1 MIAIV
6 LLLLAIIGVPLFAV
20 IAIGAFA
27 GFSNLELSLML
38 VPMEFQRIGDLPIL
52 VALPMF
58 TFAGVLLAESRTPQR
73 LVDFTQSALGWLPGG
88 LAILALVMFSLMT
101 AFTGASGITVIAL
114 GSLMLPALIQAGYQ
128 RQFALGLV
136 TTGSSLGV
144 LFAPS
149 LPLILYAVVAQ
160 QVAPGQGIGVNDL
173 FLAGLL
179 PGLLMIVLLA
189 AWSMWQRKQQGVLAK
204 SDDDPDRVPLG
215 IATKRI
221 AWELPLPFV
230 VLGGIYSGWLLVAE
244 AAVVTAVWVLVTL
257 VFIRREISFQH
268 LPKVIGEAMM
278 LVGAILIILG
288 MSLASTNAMIDAQ
301 IPQKLLAWVTPLI
314 DSKIVFLLLINL
326 ILLIAGM
333 VLDIFAALVILA
345 PLIIPIALAFGVDPV
360 HLGIIFL
367 ANLQIGYCTPPVGIN
382 LFLASHRFGDDI
394 LKVYR
399 ATLPFLFLLLIA
411 LLIITWFPA
420 LSLWLPGR

>member
-1 MIAIV
+1 MIAV
-6 LLLLAIIGVPLFAV
+6 LLVLLAVIGVPLFAV

-27 GFSNLELSLML
+27 GFTGLELSLML
-38 VPMEFQRIGDLPIL
+38 VPMEFQRIGDLPVL

-73 LVDFTQSALGWLPGG
+73 LVDFTHAALGWLPGG
-88 LAILALVMFSLMT
+88 LAILGLVMFSLMT

-173 FLAGLL
+173 FLAGVL

-189 AWSMWQRKQQGVLAK
+189 AWSIWQRSRL
-204 SDDDPDRVPLG
+204 DLPDDPARQQKQMSL
-215 IATKRI
+215 ATAGRRI
-221 AWELPLPFV
+221 IWELPLPFV

-257 VFIRREISFQH
+257 VFIRREIPFKR
-268 LPKVIGEAMM
+268 LPAIISEAMM

-314 DSKIVFLLLINL
+314 DSKIVFLMLINL
-326 ILLIAGM
+326 LLLVAGM

-399 ATLPFLFLLLIA
+399 ATLPFLGLLLVA
-411 LLIITWFPA
+411 LLLITWFPS

>member
-1 MIAIV
+1 MTLLIMLV
-6 LLLLAIIGVPLFAV
+6 LALIGVPLFAV
-20 IAIGAFA
+20 IAIAAFS
-27 GFSNLELSLML
+27 GFSNLELSWML
-38 VPMEFQRIGDLPIL
+38 VPMEFQRIGDLPVL

-73 LVDFTQSALGWLPGG
+73 LVDLTRAALGWLPGG
-88 LAILALVMFSLMT
+88 LAILGLIMFSLMT

-173 FLAGLL
+173 FLAGVL
-179 PGLLMIVLLA
+179 PGLLMILLLA
-189 AWSMWQRKQQGVLAK
+189 AWSIWQRGRQGVTEQVV
-204 SDDDPDRVPLG
+204 SSEERIPLG
-215 IATKRI
+215 HAARRI
-221 AWELPLPFV
+221 LWELPLPFV

-257 VFIRREISFQH
+257 VLIRREIPLKR
-268 LPKVIGEAMM
+268 LPGIISESMM
-278 LVGAILIILG
+278 LVGAILVILG

-301 IPQKLLAWVTPLI
+301 VPQKLLAWVTPLI
-314 DSKIVFLLLINL
+314 DSKIVFLMLINL
-326 ILLIAGM
+326 VLLVAGM

-394 LKVYR
+394 LRVYR
-399 ATLPFLFLLLIA
+399 STLPFLGLLLIA
-411 LLIITWFPA
+411 LLVITWFPA
-420 LSLWLPGR
+420 LSLWLAGR